1 MRRISFPATLLV
13 LTVALS
19 GLAGCSGNRSA
30 NTSGNSEPASDTSS
44 ASSPEEIENDKEASE
59 ASSKADAN
67 KQKESSDMAT
77 LLYQGHGSL
86 RITTKERNVIY
97 IDPYAG
103 EGYDAPADLILVTHA
118 HQDHTAIDKI
128 GTQNP
133 GCETINYKEALE
145 NGEHKTFELDYVTVE
160 AVQAGNNPNHDIR
173 ECVGYILT
181 LNDGKTIYASG
192 DTSTTEQMATLAERG
207 LDYAFFCCDGRYNMD
222 IAEAVS
228 CANLVGAKHS
238 IPYHMAPGEL
248 FSMERAEQFDAENR
262 MIVPAGE
269 TFVIE

>member
-1 MRRISFPATLLV
+1 VWLIISGTANSRLAFSPPKWKRHTTAAFRRLLE
-13 LTVALS
+13 T
-19 GLAGCSGNRSA
+19 
-30 NTSGNSEPASDTSS
+30 EKD
-44 ASSPEEIENDKEASE
+44 DKETSE
-59 ASSKADAN
+59 ASSEGDAN
-67 KQKESSDMAT
+67 KQKEDSDMAT

-86 RITTKERNVIY
+86 RITTKEGKVVY

-133 GCETINYKEALE
+133 GCETITYKEALE
-145 NGEHKTFELDYVTVE
+145 NGEHKIFELGFVTVE
-160 AVQAGNNPNHDIR
+160 AVQAGNNQGHDIR

-181 LNDGKTIYASG
+181 LSDGKTIYASG

-222 IAEAVS
+222 IAEAVA
-228 CANLVGAKHS
+228 CTNLVGAKHS

-248 FSMERAEQFDAENR
+248 FSQERAEQFDAENR

-269 TFVIE
+269 AFVIE